1 MRESR
6 HLGQIA
12 RLFHQPISKVR
23 QTLRT
28 LREAGMLPGKSGG
41 DLQPRHLVDVVLGL
55 SSDGIQ
61 ASPAHVRALKRLP
74 LRDATDLPATAGE
87 MLRAVIET
95 MPRSPVL
102 GDLDLDDGFLSVT
115 DDGIDLECLSLSG
128 KRAVVRYGAV
138 NTSSSSIH
146 RFQLNSIRELAV
158 LVETPYENRKT
169 RTIRKA

>member
-23 QTLRT
+23 QTLRQ

-55 SSDGIQ
+55 TSDGIQ
-61 ASPAHVRALKRLP
+61 ASPAHVRALRRLP

-87 MLRAVIET
+87 MLRAVVET

-102 GDLDLDDGFLSVT
+102 GDLDLDDGRLLIADNS
-115 DDGIDLECLSLSG
+115 IALECLSLSG
-128 KRAVVRYGAV
+128 KRSVVRYGDE
-138 NTSSSSIH
+138 NGPTSHIH
-146 RFQLNSIRELAV
+146 QFQLNSIREIAV
-158 LVETPYENRKT
+158 LVETPYEYRKT
-169 RTIRKA
+169 QTQRSA